1 MTGRKS
7 KYETHVK
14 PYLPEIEK
22 WCNTMTEAQYANGL
36 VLGRVHGMN
45 IKRDSR
51 N

>member
-22 WCNTMTEAQYANGL
+22 WCNTMTEAQICL

>member
-22 WCNTMTEAQYANGL
+22 WCSTMTEAQICKR
-36 VLGRVHGMN
+36 LGVGKTAWN
-45 IKRDSR
+45 V
-51 N
+51 

>member
-22 WCNTMTEAQYANGL
+22 WCNTMTEARYASGS
-36 VLGRVHGMN
+36 VLARVHGMSTR
-45 IKRDSR
+45 KDSR